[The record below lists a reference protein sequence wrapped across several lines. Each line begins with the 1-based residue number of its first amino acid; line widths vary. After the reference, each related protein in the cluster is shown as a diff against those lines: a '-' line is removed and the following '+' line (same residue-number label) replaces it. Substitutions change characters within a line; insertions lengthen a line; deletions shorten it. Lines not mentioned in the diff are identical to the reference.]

1 MMLDVVDFCEVLP
14 SEVISP
20 DLSQNAD
27 LYGWLIGSW
36 DVDVTDYDLSA
47 SPHKSKGEWHFSR
60 VLEGRAIQDIF
71 IVPIRGSRQGV
82 GKEWNRYGTTL
93 RFYDPTIDA
102 WRITWFNPVRTVK
115 NELIARRKGNDI
127 VQAGK
132 LDDGTLM
139 RWSFVDIKPDSFRWL
154 GESSDDG
161 GKTWVLGA
169 EFLAKRKSK

>member
-36 DVDVTDYDLSA
+36 EVDLIDYDLGA

-60 VLEGRAIQDIF
+60 VLEGRAIQDVF
-71 IVPIRGSRQGV
+71 IVPVRGSRDGV
-82 GKEWNRYGTTL
+82 GKEGNRYGTTL

-127 VQAGK
+127 VQDGK

-154 GESSDDG
+154 GENSDDG

>member
-1 MMLDVVDFCEVLP
+1 MMHAVDFCEVLP

-20 DLSQNAD
+20 DLNQNAD

-36 DVDVTDYDLSA
+36 EIDATDYDLGA
-47 SPHKSKGEWHFSR
+47 STHKSKGEWHFSR

-82 GKEWNRYGTTL
+82 GKEGNRYGTTL

-102 WRITWFNPVRTVK
+102 WRITWFNPVRAVK

-127 VQAGK
+127 VQDGK

-139 RWSFVDIKPDSFRWL
+139 RWSFVDIKSDSFRWL
-154 GESSDDG
+154 GESSNDG

-169 EFLAKRKSK
+169 EFLAKRKSQ